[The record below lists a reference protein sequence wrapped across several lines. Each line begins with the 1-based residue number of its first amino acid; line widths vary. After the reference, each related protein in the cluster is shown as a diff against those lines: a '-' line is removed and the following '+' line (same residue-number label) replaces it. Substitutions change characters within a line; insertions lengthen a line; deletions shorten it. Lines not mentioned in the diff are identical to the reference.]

1 MTVTSNI
8 TIEGRP
14 SEHGFTLI
22 ELLVVLSI
30 MGLLAAVAVGSF
42 ARPSR
47 WKDRQASALVVNGIS
62 EARTKAMRSGKVVEF
77 DASVLPPNAH
87 FSTSDGRAPSWY
99 PDGTALPARLTRDG
113 QVLLTVNAMTGLA
126 EETP

>member
-8 TIEGRP
+8 TIEARAGER
-14 SEHGFTLI
+14 GFTLI

-30 MGLLAAVAVGSF
+30 MGLLAAAAVSSF

-47 WKDRQASALVVNGIS
+47 WTDRQASALVLNAIS
-62 EARTKAMRSGKVVEF
+62 EARAKAIRTGKVVEL
-77 DASVLPPNAH
+77 DGSVLPPNAH

-113 QVLLTVNAMTGLA
+113 QLLLAVNAMTGLA